1 LNQEQVFSVA
11 ELARMTRLTPRH
23 IRRIAGEI
31 PGHFIKGKRQHRFRY
46 DSRLER
52 WVETASKPEVVEIT
66 CRPSGIV
73 GGEVLDMAR
82 GYLKTLRAT
91 VRRAVLTPQEKKE
104 LARLGLELADTC
116 RRSR

>member
-1 LNQEQVFSVA
+1 MNQERVVSVA

-31 PGHFIKGKRQHRFRY
+31 PGHFIKGRRQHRFRY
-46 DSRLER
+46 DARLER
-52 WVETASKPEVVEIT
+52 WVEIASKPEVVETT
-66 CRPSGIV
+66 CRPSGMV

-82 GYLKTLRAT
+82 GFLKTLRAT

-104 LARLGLELADTC
+104 LARLGSELADTC
-116 RRSR
+116 RRRQ